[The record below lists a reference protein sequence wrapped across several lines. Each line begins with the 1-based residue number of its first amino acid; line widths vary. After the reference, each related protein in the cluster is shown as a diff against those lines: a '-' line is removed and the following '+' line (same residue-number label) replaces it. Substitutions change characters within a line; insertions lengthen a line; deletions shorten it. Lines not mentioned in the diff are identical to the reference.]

1 MSKIAIVVGN
11 PLTGSYCEALGKAY
25 QRDAESGGHEAEL
38 FALAHMKFDAI
49 LREGYRREQPLE
61 PDLVA
66 ARQALQASDHL
77 VFVFPLWCGDMP
89 AIMKGFIER
98 VLQPDLLAIQ
108 ANHGKATWKIFK
120 GKSARVIMTM
130 GMPGWFYRWYY
141 GAHAL
146 KLLKRNVLH
155 FTGVSPVRSSVYGM
169 IEAVGDEKRK
179 EWLREVEALGHQA
192 LSIQARLRSATGT
205 GLGSAGLR
213 WPAALTNGSTSSAF
227 TVCAFW

>member
-11 PLTGSYCEALGKAY
+11 PMRNSYSEGLGKAY
-25 QRDAESGGHEAEL
+25 LRGAEAGGHDAKL
-38 FALAHMKFDAI
+38 FLLAHMKFDAI

-77 VFVFPLWCGDMP
+77 VFVFPLWAGDMP

-108 ANHGKATWKIFK
+108 KSGGKASWKIFK
-120 GKSARVIMTM
+120 GKSARIIMTL

-146 KLLKRNVLH
+146 KLLRRNVLH
-155 FTGVSPVRSSVYGM
+155 LIGVKPVRSTIYGM
-169 IEAVGDEKRK
+169 IEAVGDQTRK
-179 EWLREVEALGHQA
+179 QWLREVEALGHQA
-192 LSIQARLRSATGT
+192 S
-205 GLGSAGLR
+205 
-213 WPAALTNGSTSSAF
+213 
-227 TVCAFW
+227 

>member
-11 PLTGSYCEALGKAY
+11 PMRNSYSEGLGKAY
-25 QRDAESGGHEAEL
+25 LRGAEAGGHDAKL
-38 FALAHMKFDAI
+38 FLLAHMKFDAI

-77 VFVFPLWCGDMP
+77 VFVFPLWAGDMP

-108 ANHGKATWKIFK
+108 KSGGKASWKIFK
-120 GKSARVIMTM
+120 GKSARIIMTM

-146 KLLKRNVLH
+146 KLLRRNVLH
-155 FTGVSPVRSSVYGM
+155 LIGVKPVRSTIYGM
-169 IEAVGDEKRK
+169 IEAVGDQTRK
-179 EWLREVEALGHQA
+179 QWLREVEALGHQA
-192 LSIQARLRSATGT
+192 S
-205 GLGSAGLR
+205 
-213 WPAALTNGSTSSAF
+213 
-227 TVCAFW
+227 